1 MSLIKVALS
10 HYCCRTTLQ
19 WQCHEIVLKLSVDRV
34 RQLKQ
39 YSLEFAAEGEQG
51 RHVPDMTRQRIPGS
65 CCSRR
70 KLRICFLRL
79 SCCGFFAL
87 LAVRCGCSL
96 FIMPFRFV
104 TLFSYLLSFLL
115 ILYIIIHMCVNEVSS
130 LLNDPLNRWRTL
142 VYLWNSGNTGNAA
155 CGHNGHR
162 CMYTR
167 RRLEAVRF
175 VDWLLSLAMKSSRG
189 REMILSLYN
198 YFLFET
204 GLRCSVYSL
213 DGEYNTR

>member
-79 SCCGFFAL
+79 SCCGFFCL
-87 LAVRCGCSL
+87 IGGQMR
-96 FIMPFRFV
+96 
-104 TLFSYLLSFLL
+104 LFSVYYAVSFRDALQLS
-115 ILYIIIHMCVNEVSS
+115 
-130 LLNDPLNRWRTL
+130 PLVPVDTI
-142 VYLWNSGNTGNAA
+142 Y
-155 CGHNGHR
+155 HHPH
-162 CMYTR
+162 
-167 RRLEAVRF
+167 VR
-175 VDWLLSLAMKSSRG
+175 
-189 REMILSLYN
+189 
-198 YFLFET
+198 
-204 GLRCSVYSL
+204 
-213 DGEYNTR
+213 